1 MIRLESV
8 RGVRRREHKW
18 GLVAIIASV
27 SVHLAFGAYVAT
39 HSVPPPEVKTV
50 ETEFIF
56 DPTPEIPAPRNAPE
70 APKPPPPPKV
80 ALVQPPPREPKPTR
94 PVNDVPRVERPVV
107 DDVPRVKDVPTAP
120 LNDVP
125 MVNAALIP
133 NSTVVLRL
141 DAGVP
146 GQDVEVVTGKLSA
159 LDAPKAGEMVK
170 SLTKETLGR
179 GRVDRGLVHPYYSQL
194 GKSLLKNWDAE
205 RVAKEGGLSGF
216 FEQGKENLQEYNK
229 IWLEKA
235 AQYGSSGNPL
245 GDTTLSNN
253 RRAVANERIQ
263 GLNGAD
269 LEQRKEMSRAMKEQF
284 KSTKRA
290 VIRVVQNRQGK
301 LIKVELVQ
309 PSKDEKVDQ
318 EALQDVKS
326 AAEKLPPPPDEAM
339 EGRETLS
346 SLWSFELVVSISP
359 PVPSFTFEFDEA
371 LGYIDARLPLD
382 RRIYKKVRL
391 VSVE

>member
-1 MIRLESV
+1 MV
-8 RGVRRREHKW
+8 Q
-18 GLVAIIASV
+18 
-27 SVHLAFGAYVAT
+27 
-39 HSVPPPEVKTV
+39 
-50 ETEFIF
+50 
-56 DPTPEIPAPRNAPE
+56 PAPEPRA
-70 APKPPPPPKV
+70 KV
-80 ALVQPPPREPKPTR
+80 TEVPRPDVPTR
-94 PVNDVPRVERPVV
+94 KSNDVPRVS
-107 DDVPRVKDVPTAP
+107 DVPRAP
-120 LNDVP
+120 VIDVP
-125 MVNAALIP
+125 MVNAALLP
-133 NSTVVLRL
+133 RSTVVIRL
-141 DAGVP
+141 DAGTAS
-146 GQDVEVVTGKLSA
+146 DEVEVVTGKLSA
-159 LDAPKAGEMVK
+159 LDAPKASDLMKGI
-170 SLTKETLGR
+170 TKETLGK

-205 RVAKEGGLSGF
+205 RVAREGGLSGF
-216 FEQGKENLQEYNK
+216 FDQGKENMQEYNK

-269 LEQRKEMSRAMKEQF
+269 LEQRKEMSKAMKEQF

-290 VIRVVQNRQGK
+290 VIRVVQNAQGK
-301 LIKVELVQ
+301 LLKVELVQ
-309 PSKDEKVDQ
+309 PSKDEQVDQ
-318 EALQDVKS
+318 QALQDVKA
-326 AAEKLPPPPDEAM
+326 AAEKLPPPPAEALD
-339 EGRETLS
+339 GKETLS

-359 PVPSFTFEFDEA
+359 PVPSFSFEFDEA